1 MNKFISFSLWGKNP
15 KYLIGAVKNAQYI
28 AMQMPE
34 WKAIFYIA
42 YDVDELIIN
51 KLKQFNAIIKIK
63 DDTINVWSPS
73 FWRFEAISEYKDD
86 IVICRDCDSR
96 ISIRETVAIREW
108 LDSNKKFHIIRDHP
122 GHKFVIM
129 AGMFGIKT
137 DFINFDMLME
147 NFLNQITD
155 FPYIIDQIFL
165 RDIIFPLVEVDS
177 FIHDEFGGVN
187 KIKYERKNLEY
198 IGEPL
203 TAKDEIDNIEYT
215 NILKKVL
222 EAN

>member
-1 MNKFISFSLWGKNP
+1 
-15 KYLIGAVKNAQYI
+15 
-28 AMQMPE
+28 
-34 WKAIFYIA
+34 
-42 YDVDELIIN
+42 
-51 KLKQFNAIIKIK
+51 
-63 DDTINVWSPS
+63 
-73 FWRFEAISEYKDD
+73 
-86 IVICRDCDSR
+86 
-96 ISIRETVAIREW
+96 
-108 LDSNKKFHIIRDHP
+108 
-122 GHKFVIM
+122 
-129 AGMFGIKT
+129 MFGIKT

-177 FIHDEFGGVN
+177 FIHDEFGGFN